1 MNWNNYAD
9 KEKMRN
15 TRNAQRKRYYSKTQ
29 HAPNH
34 YSRWTIKELNMVE
47 AHEIS
52 DMELSKKIGR
62 SVSSIQGMRSKIKN
76 NKEKYYA

>member
-9 KEKMRN
+9 KEKMRK
-15 TRNAQRKRYYSKTQ
+15 TRNAQRKRYYSKTK

-34 YSRWTIKELNMVE
+34 YNPWTIKELNMVE

-52 DMELSKKIGR
+52 DSELSKKIGR
-62 SVSSIQGMRSKIKN
+62 SVSSIQTMRNRIKN
-76 NKEKYYA
+76 HKEKYHA